1 MATLTPFGFAW
12 ELLQSSSSAVAVCQT
27 MGGKPKKRKGARSS
41 NAGRAQ
47 AFAQTCMD
55 DMQSNKDKRQQ
66 TRRRMRV
73 VQLQRSVDRKL
84 KELHA
89 FPKNPP
95 PPKAPAR
102 KGPKP
107 PSEWKLTGA
116 ARPAAMLA
124 RIEAGELD
132 QCGNEIPKPVE
143 TFDLYEKMLEEGK
156 FAENE
161 DTQEFISLLKQLAA
175 ACCEAGMPDRGI
187 KNYELCMSLDKTDSF
202 HSREGLACVLVD
214 EGRGAEARAL
224 IEEHRDDDSAVLAY
238 CQVVIEYVSWEVLEE
253 EGSSEEVVQK
263 AFRKAF
269 ALNPF
274 VAVVIA
280 CHETFFQVME
290 YVDEIKNPKRG
301 SIEEAFVYVS
311 QNIGVWVDTV
321 GAYQWVEKELNELS
335 EPAATK
341 EDVAEEMY
349 LGMYE
354 TAIEMHREML
364 AEAGAAAAAAAEAE
378 GSDAEADDGDEF
390 GDFEPDDIDGGD
402 D

>member
-1 MATLTPFGFAW
+1 
-12 ELLQSSSSAVAVCQT
+12 
-27 MGGKPKKRKGARSS
+27 MGKIKKRKGARSS
-41 NAGRAQ
+41 NAGKAQ
-47 AFAQTCMD
+47 AFAQTCVD
-55 DMQSNKDKRQQ
+55 NMQSSQDKRSQ

-84 KELHA
+84 HELHN
-89 FPKNPP
+89 FPTVAP
-95 PPKAPAR
+95 PPKPAPR

-116 ARPAAMLA
+116 ARPAALLA
-124 RIEAGELD
+124 KIAAGELD
-132 QCGNEIPKPVE
+132 ECGNEFPKPVE
-143 TFDLYEKMLEEGK
+143 TFDLYEQERKQGK
-156 FAENE
+156 LAEHN
-161 DTQEFISLLKQLAA
+161 DTKEYIGLLQQLAA

-202 HSREGLACVLVD
+202 HSREGLACALVD

-224 IEEHRDDDSAVLAY
+224 IEEHKDENSAVLAY
-238 CQVVIEYVSWEVLEE
+238 CMVIIEYVSWEVLEE
-253 EGSSEEVVQK
+253 EGSSEEVVQA

-274 VAVVIA
+274 MAVVIA

-290 YVDEIKNPKRG
+290 YVDEIKDPKRG
-301 SIEEAFVYVS
+301 SIEEAFVYAS
-311 QNIGVWVDTV
+311 QNMSVWMDTV
-321 GAYQWVEKELNELS
+321 GAYQWVEKELNERP

-341 EDVAEEMY
+341 ESVSDEMY

-354 TAIEMHREML
+354 TAIEMHKEML
-364 AEAGAAAAAAAEAE
+364 AEAEAEAEAAADAE
-378 GSDAEADDGDEF
+378 GSDAEGDGGDEF
-390 GDFEPDDIDGGD
+390 GDFEPGDIDGGD

>member
-1 MATLTPFGFAW
+1 M
-12 ELLQSSSSAVAVCQT
+12 
-27 MGGKPKKRKGARSS
+27 GKPKKRKGARSS
-41 NAGRAQ
+41 NAGKAQ
-47 AFAQTCMD
+47 AYAQTCMD
-55 DMQSNKDKRQQ
+55 SMQSDKDKKQQ
-66 TRRRMRV
+66 NRRRMRV

-84 KELHA
+84 QELRA
-89 FPKNPP
+89 FPKNAP

-107 PSEWKLTGA
+107 PSEWKLKGA
-116 ARPAAMLA
+116 ARPAALLA
-124 RIEAGELD
+124 KIAAGELD
-132 QCGNEIPKPVE
+132 ECGNEFPKPVE
-143 TFDLYEKMLEEGK
+143 TFDLYEKMLKEGK
-156 FAENE
+156 MAEHK
-161 DTQEFISLLKQLAA
+161 DTKEYISLLKQLAG

-202 HSREGLACVLVD
+202 HSREGLACALVD

-224 IEEHRDDDSAVLAY
+224 IEEHKDENSAVLAY
-238 CQVVIEYVSWEVLEE
+238 CQVIIEYVSWEVLEE

-274 VAVVIA
+274 MAVVIA
-280 CHETFFQVME
+280 YHETFFQVME
-290 YVDEIKNPKRG
+290 YVDEIKDPKRG

-311 QNIGVWVDTV
+311 QNISVWMDTV
-321 GAYQWVEKELNELS
+321 GAYQWIEKELNELS

-341 EDVAEEMY
+341 EDVSDEMY

-354 TAIEMHREML
+354 TAIEMHKEML
-364 AEAGAAAAAAAEAE
+364 AEAEAEAAAEAE
-378 GSDAEADDGDEF
+378 GSDAEAGDGDEF